1 MDELSAGFEI
11 LKLFYE
17 DRSEFNIFVRAQGY
31 TQCDKVTL
39 NANITFVCLQL
50 YRVPSSLTVLS

>member
-1 MDELSAGFEI
+1 MDEHNAGFEI

-17 DRSEFNIFVRAQGY
+17 DRSEFNIFSRAQGY

-39 NANITFVCLQL
+39 NVNITFDCLQL
-50 YRVPSSLTVLS
+50 YRVPSSLIVLS

>member
-50 YRVPSSLTVLS
+50 